1 MNSTYSAFVSSHLD
15 NTKMNKLMSRY
26 TSTMGGKAID
36 FQEFFRNLIFL
47 QKLNYSFVVETDY
60 NTVKFMLDE
69 STRKLIC
76 DTFNN
81 LRIIHVV
88 NIRNESGV
96 FGSNA
101 FGFGTVSQKP
111 SDGYLI
117 CSKSAGF
124 FGMPHNVVEFSTYDM
139 STQSYT
145 QLNQITFDSMKEHN
159 YSFTF
164 SDYHFEKPV
173 KQHNENPVKQHTEKR
188 RRVVNQE

>member
-1 MNSTYSAFVSSHLD
+1 MNSTYSTFVSSHLE

-26 TSTMGGKAID
+26 TSTMGGKATE

-69 STRKLIC
+69 STRKFMC

-88 NIRNESGV
+88 NIRNESNA
-96 FGSNA
+96 FGSSA
-101 FGFGTVSQKP
+101 FGFGAVSQKT
-111 SDGYLI
+111 SDAYLI

-124 FGMPHNVVEFSTYDM
+124 FGMPQNVVEFSTYDM

-173 KQHNENPVKQHTEKR
+173 KQHTEKR

>member
-1 MNSTYSAFVSSHLD
+1 MNSTYSTFVSSLLD
-15 NTKMNKLMSRY
+15 NTKMNKFMSRY
-26 TSTMGGKAID
+26 ASTMGGKAID
-36 FQEFFRNLIFL
+36 FQEFFRNLNFL
-47 QKLNYSFVVETDY
+47 QKRNYSFVVETDY

-69 STRKLIC
+69 STRKFMC

-88 NIRNESGV
+88 NIRDDSG
-96 FGSNA
+96 A
-101 FGFGTVSQKP
+101 FGFGAVSQKP
-111 SDGYLI
+111 SDAYLI

-124 FGMPHNVVEFSTYDM
+124 FGMPLNVVEFSTYDM

-173 KQHNENPVKQHTEKR
+173 KQHTEKR

>member
-1 MNSTYSAFVSSHLD
+1 MNSTYTTFVSSLLD

-26 TSTMGGKAID
+26 TSTMGGKATE

-69 STRKLIC
+69 STRKFMC

-88 NIRNESGV
+88 NIRNE
-96 FGSNA
+96 FNA
-101 FGFGTVSQKP
+101 FGFSSLPSQKP
-111 SDGYLI
+111 SDTYLI

-124 FGMPHNVVEFSTYDM
+124 FVMPHNVVEFSTYDM
-139 STQSYT
+139 LTQSYT
-145 QLNQITFDSMKEHN
+145 QLNQITFDSMKEYN
-159 YSFTF
+159 YSFDF

-173 KQHNENPVKQHTEKR
+173 KQQQQHTEKR

>member
-1 MNSTYSAFVSSHLD
+1 MNSTYTTFVSSHLD
-15 NTKMNKLMSRY
+15 NTKMNKFMSRF
-26 TSTMGGKAID
+26 TSTMGGKGTD
-36 FQEFFRNLIFL
+36 FQEFFRNLSFL
-47 QKLNYSFVVETDY
+47 QKHNYSFVIETDF

-69 STRKLIC
+69 STRKFMC
-76 DTFNN
+76 DTFHN

-88 NIRNESGV
+88 NIREETPTFA
-96 FGSNA
+96 FGSQPTGYFGGNA
-101 FGFGTVSQKP
+101 KKL
-111 SDGYLI
+111 SDSYLI

-139 STQSYT
+139 TTQSYT
-145 QLNQITFDSMKEHN
+145 QLNQIEFDSMKEHN

-173 KQHNENPVKQHTEKR
+173 KQQTEKR

>member
-1 MNSTYSAFVSSHLD
+1 MNSTYSTFVSSHLD
-15 NTKMNKLMSRY
+15 NTKMNKFTGRY
-26 TSTMGGKAID
+26 TSTMGGKATD
-36 FQEFFRNLIFL
+36 FQEFFRSLIFL
-47 QKLNYSFVVETDY
+47 QKLNYSFVVETDC
-60 NTVKFMLDE
+60 NTIKFMLDE
-69 STRKLIC
+69 STRKLMC

-88 NIRNESGV
+88 NIRNDSGP

-101 FGFGTVSQKP
+101 FGFGAVSQKP

-124 FGMPHNVVEFSTYDM
+124 FGMPHSVVEFSTYDM

-173 KQHNENPVKQHTEKR
+173 KQQQHTEKR